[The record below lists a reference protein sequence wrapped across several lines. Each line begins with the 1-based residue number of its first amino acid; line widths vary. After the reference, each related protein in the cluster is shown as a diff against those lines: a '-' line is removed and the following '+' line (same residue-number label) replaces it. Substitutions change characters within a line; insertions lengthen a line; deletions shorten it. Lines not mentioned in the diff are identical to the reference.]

1 MAYTTIDNPELYF
14 QVKTYSGTGSSQA
27 ITLDGDENMQPDFVW
42 LKARSNG
49 TYGHAVYDSVRG
61 VNRALH
67 ADTNS
72 AEDNDDDGSN
82 TSLNT
87 FGSDGFTLGG
97 YYNKVN
103 QSGQTFVAW
112 CWKVNSSTASNSTGD
127 ITATVAAN
135 DTAGISIMSYTGTG
149 SNAQTIG
156 HSLSVK
162 PYVYIIKGRTYA
174 GSWQMFHQDTGAGG
188 RWQLAN
194 EEGFDTSTTVFGNTV
209 PTNSVLYVGATSST
223 DSVTNKV
230 SETHICYAFRPIQG
244 FSKFGEYNGNAATDG
259 NFIWLGFRP
268 ALVIIKGDNSEHWSM
283 YDNKRE
289 GYNVDNDV
297 LYPDDTDAEG
307 SSDDIDFLSNG
318 FKIRRQT
325 GLLNDNEDYIYMAWA
340 EAPFVNSKGV
350 PCNAR

>member
-49 TYGHAVYDSVRG
+49 TYGHAIYDSVRG

-174 GSWQMFHQDTGAGG
+174 GSWQMKKVLIHQ
-188 RWQLAN
+188 QQFL
-194 EEGFDTSTTVFGNTV
+194 EIQFQQI
-209 PTNSVLYVGATSST
+209 LY
-223 DSVTNKV
+223 
-230 SETHICYAFRPIQG
+230 C
-244 FSKFGEYNGNAATDG
+244 
-259 NFIWLGFRP
+259 
-268 ALVIIKGDNSEHWSM
+268 M
-283 YDNKRE
+283 
-289 GYNVDNDV
+289 
-297 LYPDDTDAEG
+297 
-307 SSDDIDFLSNG
+307 
-318 FKIRRQT
+318 
-325 GLLNDNEDYIYMAWA
+325 
-340 EAPFVNSKGV
+340 
-350 PCNAR
+350 